1 MRTGGE
7 AFVLVDSAAAR
18 IRAATARWGMLK
30 LGFSEP
36 DHLIG
41 VIGAGERQDSMYDT
55 GRTALAGHVLSRGSD
70 H

>member
-7 AFVLVDSAAAR
+7 AFVLLESAASR
-18 IRAATARWGMLK
+18 IQAATAAWGLLK

-41 VIGAGERQDSMYDT
+41 VVGAGERTGSMYDT
-55 GRTALAGHVLSRGSD
+55 GRTELVSRS
-70 H
+70 